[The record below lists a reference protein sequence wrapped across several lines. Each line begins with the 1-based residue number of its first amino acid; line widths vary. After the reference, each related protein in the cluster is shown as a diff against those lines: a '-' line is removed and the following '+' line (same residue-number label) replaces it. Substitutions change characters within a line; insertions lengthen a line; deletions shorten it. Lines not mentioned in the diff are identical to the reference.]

1 LRSFGLRTCE
11 KLTFSATFGIAR
23 PSTQLRVFGH
33 RALASRPTPARDPPA
48 SRAGF
53 DTCLPDASNFAMAF
67 PTAKELT
74 DYLHAHIPLSAAMKA
89 EVLSC
94 NADSAELRAPLAPNI
109 NHRNTVF
116 GGSASALALLAGWT
130 LLHARLV
137 AEGRHARLVIQEHSM
152 HFRRP
157 LESAFTAHCAMP
169 AGGAW
174 ERFIAGLD
182 RKGSGRITLKAV
194 LRSGDTDAAFF
205 EGEYVAL
212 DTR

>member
-1 LRSFGLRTCE
+1 
-11 KLTFSATFGIAR
+11 
-23 PSTQLRVFGH
+23 
-33 RALASRPTPARDPPA
+33 
-48 SRAGF
+48 
-53 DTCLPDASNFAMAF
+53 MAF

-74 DYLHAHIPLSAAMKA
+74 DYLHTHIPLSRAMKTEVVSCDTA
-89 EVLSC
+89 SAVLS
-94 NADSAELRAPLAPNI
+94 APLAPNI

-157 LESAFTAHCAMP
+157 LEAAFTARCEMP
-169 AGGAW
+169 GGGAW
-174 ERFIAGLD
+174 ERFLGGLD
-182 RKGSGRITLKAV
+182 RKGSGRITLKVV
-194 LRSGDTDAAFF
+194 LRCGDTDAAFF

-212 DTR
+212 DGR

>member
-1 LRSFGLRTCE
+1 
-11 KLTFSATFGIAR
+11 
-23 PSTQLRVFGH
+23 
-33 RALASRPTPARDPPA
+33 
-48 SRAGF
+48 
-53 DTCLPDASNFAMAF
+53 MAF

-74 DYLHAHIPLSAAMKA
+74 AYLHTHIPLSAAMKA
-89 EVLSC
+89 EVVSC
-94 NADSAELRAPLAPNI
+94 DAGSAVIHAPLAPNI

-137 AEGRHARLVIQEHSM
+137 SEGRRSRLVIQEHSI

-157 LESAFTAHCAMP
+157 LEAAFTAHCEMP
-169 AGGAW
+169 GGGAW
-174 ERFIAGLD
+174 DRFLGGLERKSA
-182 RKGSGRITLKAV
+182 GRITLKVV

-212 DTR
+212 DNR